1 MVQLQIMREKRRL
14 TQKQLSELSGVTQ
27 QAISK
32 IETGERKNPQITTL
46 HKIAKVLNCT
56 IDELIREP
64 GKESETK

>member
-64 GKESETK
+64 GKESVTK